1 MTTSQPRPPKSSPEP
16 PSGSAARFPAPP
28 PPPPNWPAPWESQR
42 LTSQFDLLIPPPQF
56 GRFPPDHHRQA
67 PWDASAPLHD
77 PGTLAVPTPTPR
89 AARIP
94 APLAR
99 FGRRTVSF
107 LIDWVLPVAVLNLLL
122 PLAAP
127 PRGTPSR
134 LVIDAMA
141 YLALVGFGIWNSGY
155 LQGATGRS
163 IGRRVAG
170 TKLVSIETG
179 QPVGVRRALA
189 RQICHVLDIGIG
201 CLWPL
206 RDRKR
211 QTFTD
216 KIFGTVVVRT
226 GGLAKD
232 RAGAP
237 GS

>member
-1 MTTSQPRPPKSSPEP
+1 
-16 PSGSAARFPAPP
+16 
-28 PPPPNWPAPWESQR
+28 
-42 LTSQFDLLIPPPQF
+42 
-56 GRFPPDHHRQA
+56 
-67 PWDASAPLHD
+67 
-77 PGTLAVPTPTPR
+77 
-89 AARIP
+89 
-94 APLAR
+94 
-99 FGRRTVSF
+99 
-107 LIDWVLPVAVLNLLL
+107 
-122 PLAAP
+122 
-127 PRGTPSR
+127 
-134 LVIDAMA
+134 VIDAMA
-141 YLALVGFGIWNSGY
+141 YLVLVGFGIWNSGY

-170 TKLVSIETG
+170 TKLVSIQTG
-179 QPVGVRRALA
+179 QPVGVRRALT

-211 QTFTD
+211 QTFAD